1 MNTDLRKNAMP
12 REIAQLDTYVR
23 NLPEI
28 YREELKPILNRVV
41 SGWRRRN
48 AVNKMFQEAL
58 EQLRLDIKYLE
69 FDLEATRR
77 ERDDLE
83 RYFDGF

>member
-1 MNTDLRKNAMP
+1 MKADLHKIAMP
-12 REIAQLDTYVR
+12 REIAQLDSYVR
-23 NLPEI
+23 NLPES

-58 EQLRLDIKYLE
+58 EQLRLDMKYLE

-77 ERDDLE
+77 ERDDLQS
-83 RYFDGF
+83 YFEGF